1 MQTAW
6 LESQCSHIQEQP
18 CRWGRE
24 NTSHTH
30 PDPGMCGGNIRH
42 EDRSVLLA
50 PVGRK
55 EGAESWESGPCLEG
69 STESHLGGRRAHKD
83 T

>member
-1 MQTAW
+1 MQTTW

-18 CRWGRE
+18 CHWGRE
-24 NTSHTH
+24 NTSH
-30 PDPGMCGGNIRH
+30 PDLGMYGGNIRH

-50 PVGRK
+50 PSGKK
-55 EGAESWESGPCLEG
+55 EGAETWESGPCLKG
-69 STESHLGGRRAHKD
+69 RTESHLGRRSAHKD